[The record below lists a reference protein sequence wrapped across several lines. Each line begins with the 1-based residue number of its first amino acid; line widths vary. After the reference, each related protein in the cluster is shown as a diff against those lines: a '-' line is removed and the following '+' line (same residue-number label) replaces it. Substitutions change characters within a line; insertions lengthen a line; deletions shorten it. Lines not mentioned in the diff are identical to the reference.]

1 MTLMHLLGIISPE
14 NQDSIMYI
22 TDYAD
27 NIMAES
33 SVYDILHDFPIF
45 SFQSNNKAKVLTSLE
60 FLYSIQST
68 LDFEIEEKSLKVR
81 TIQYVESEE
90 NEIETRM
97 SYIIPH
103 KRMKPIIGY
112 SIRFND
118 IRNIQELN
126 WACWCAERGYK
137 YNRDDIHTWDC
148 RLDYTLRNGGFI

>member
-1 MTLMHLLGIISPE
+1 MTLMQLLGIISPE
-14 NQDSIMYI
+14 NHESIIYI
-22 TDYAD
+22 TNYAD
-27 NIMAES
+27 NVMAES
-33 SVYDILHDFPIF
+33 SVYDILHDFPTF
-45 SFQSNNKAKVLTSLE
+45 SFQSNNKARVLTSLE
-60 FLYSIQST
+60 FLYSIHST

-112 SIRFND
+112 SIRFKN
-118 IRNIQELN
+118 IGNIQELN

-137 YNRDDIHTWDC
+137 YNRDDINHYRC
-148 RLDYTLRNGGFI
+148 KLDNALRYGGFI

>member
-1 MTLMHLLGIISPE
+1 MTLLQLLGIISLE
-14 NQDSIMYI
+14 NQDSIFYI

-27 NIMAES
+27 IVMTES
-33 SVYDILHDFPIF
+33 SVYDILHDFPTF
-45 SFQSNNKAKVLTSLE
+45 SFQSNSKAKVLTSLE

-68 LDFEIEEKSLKVR
+68 LYFEIEEKSLKVR

-103 KRMKPIIGY
+103 KKMKPIIGY
-112 SIRFND
+112 SIRFKN
-118 IRNIQELN
+118 IGNIQELN

-137 YNRDDIHTWDC
+137 YNRDDIHNYRC
-148 RLDYTLRNGGFI
+148 KLDNALRDGGFI